1 MIKIILFSLLAIL
14 PRAGYGETLNRTH
27 RLGEPKRQS
36 IHFAS
41 WLNDSTVVYCRE
53 DGTLANDLA
62 ITHVVMV
69 HNETTTGMM
78 NPLAEVAAIVKGA
91 AKIFL
96 VDSMSA
102 FGGVPLDMAELGI
115 DFLVSSANKC
125 VQGVPG
131 FGFIL
136 ARRTN

>member
-1 MIKIILFSLLAIL
+1 MIKIILLSLLAIL

-62 ITHVVMV
+62 ITQVVMV

-96 VDSMSA
+96 VDSMSTRIRLHS
-102 FGGVPLDMAELGI
+102 G
-115 DFLVSSANKC
+115 
-125 VQGVPG
+125 QT
-131 FGFIL
+131 
-136 ARRTN
+136 RRTEKDRRHRSFAFARPLWTVARDGRR